1 MCCFSQPVL
10 SVSKTRI
17 FARRDGKRQFLVYSM
32 NLQAASELAMILPLP
47 VPAGSP
53 EDALR
58 FINLEHYSAFFSD
71 MDRLFQ
77 LPMVRTQARFLAPAA
92 AAGLRPQLEVHS
104 VGKFEASFV
113 PTLRDFERLDP
124 RFQIPVATWDRLPQ
138 YRDWGF
144 AVFKLKQIP
153 STHSTTVHPMA
164 FNFPLRDQRELF
176 FPTIHIHDGQ
186 VHPVV
191 SFDHELFLQV
201 DELPSGAD
209 LPGYIPGRV
218 SPTPIEHF
226 LRIAMERARLPV
238 EKEMD
243 LRRAAGT
250 LDPQLPL
257 FRYRAGGYLRNQDA
271 RFFLSK

>member
-17 FARRDGKRQFLVYSM
+17 FARLDGARQFLVYSM

-47 VPAGSP
+47 VPPDSP

-58 FINLEHYSAFFSD
+58 FVNLENYSAFFSD

-77 LPMVRTQARFLAPAA
+77 LPIVRAVAPVAAPAA
-92 AAGLRPQLEVHS
+92 ALRPRLEVHS

-113 PTLRDFERLDP
+113 PSLSDFERLDP
-124 RFQIPVATWDRLPQ
+124 RFRIAMTTWDRLPQ

-153 STHSTTVHPMA
+153 ATQSATVHPMA
-164 FNFPLRDQRELF
+164 FSFPIRNQRELF
-176 FPTIHIHDGQ
+176 FPTVHIHDGQ
-186 VHPVV
+186 VHSIVR
-191 SFDHELFLQV
+191 FDHELFFQL
-201 DELPSGAD
+201 DGLPLEAD
-209 LPGYIPGRV
+209 LPGYGKLQL
-218 SPTPIEHF
+218 SPSVLDTFFRRE
-226 LRIAMERARLPV
+226 LERASYPV
-238 EKEMD
+238 EQRMNLLK
-243 LRRAAGT
+243 ASGT
-250 LDPQLPL
+250 LVPQIPL
-257 FRYRAGGYLRNQDA
+257 YRYRAKGLLSNQDA